1 MTGDSFKWDAN
12 LYQESSRF
20 QYNLGLM
27 AIERLQPTDSER
39 IMDIGC
45 GNAIVT
51 IEIAKLIPQG
61 EVVAIEYSKE
71 MYQKAN
77 ENIQQSKITNIKILN
92 MNAINI
98 AFSNEFDA
106 VFSNSAIHWINNLE
120 RMYGLIYRALK
131 NKGRM
136 LIQTALREQNLLM
149 NIIFKTSQIREFRK
163 PLRKVRLPWRF
174 CTVDENRVFLE
185 ENHFI
190 DISIEPYR
198 YSIGFENLDELTN
211 FCKAAALVPFLNAL
225 PLEMHDEFIDRFQ
238 QTFLELNES
247 GELKIEMNRV
257 FISGRKP

>member
-1 MTGDSFKWDAN
+1 MAGDSFKWDAN

-20 QYNLGLM
+20 QYKLGLM
-27 AIERLQPTDSER
+27 AIKRLQPLDSEI

-45 GNAIVT
+45 GNALVT
-51 IEIAKLIPQG
+51 IEIAKLIPPG

-77 ENIQQSKITNIKILN
+77 ENIQQSKLKNIKILN

-106 VFSNSAIHWINNLE
+106 AFSNSAIHWISNLE
-120 RMYGLIYRALK
+120 KMYGLIYRALK

-136 LIQTALREQNLLM
+136 LIQTALREPNLL
-149 NIIFKTSQIREFRK
+149 IRTILQTSQIKEFRK

-174 CTVDENRVFLE
+174 CTVDENRALLE
-185 ENHFI
+185 QNHFI
-190 DISIEPYR
+190 DITIEPYR
-198 YSIGFENLDELTN
+198 YSIKFENLYKLTN

-225 PLEMHDEFIDRFQ
+225 PLEMHDDFINRFR

-257 FISGRKP
+257 FISGRKE